1 VKTAIILSSC
11 FAVLLLMTGCQ
22 TAAQTSNV
30 PLEGTDW
37 ILAEL
42 NGQPI
47 VFGQNQRT
55 STLKLDPAT
64 KRASGMSGVNRF
76 SAPYELN
83 GSKLKFGNT
92 MGTRMAGPPEAMARE
107 TAFLTSLPQVSSWK
121 IIGNTLEL
129 ANGARTLLKFTHQ
142 AVP

>member
-1 VKTAIILSSC
+1 MKTAIILSSC
-11 FAVLLLMTGCQ
+11 FAALLLMTGCQ

-42 NGQPI
+42 NGQPV

-64 KRASGMSGVNRF
+64 KHASGMSGANRF
-76 SAPYELN
+76 SGPYELN

-92 MGTRMAGPPEAMARE
+92 MGTRMAGPPEAMAAKPPSSPLSSKSPPGKSQATPSNSP
-107 TAFLTSLPQVSSWK
+107 TAP
-121 IIGNTLEL
+121 EL
-129 ANGARTLLKFTHQ
+129 S
-142 AVP
+142 